1 MMINYIIF
9 VSNNIILIHQ
19 IKLKK
24 ILSILFILLINI
36 SFSQE
41 FVSGKVLFNDS
52 GIDFPIE
59 GANVIWLNTNQGTIT
74 KAAGEFNI
82 QKIKDVKSL
91 VISYIGFKTDTID
104 IDDKKFI
111 THYLTYSDDNELD
124 EVTVTKKRKTI
135 QRTYLMPQNV
145 VKISEEELLKAACCN
160 LSESFET
167 NPAVDVNHN
176 DALTGTKQIEMLGLK
191 SPYILITEENI
202 PMVRGASQTFGLG
215 FTPGTWI
222 ESIQVTK
229 GMGSVINGFES
240 IVGQINT
247 EIKKPFNDIP
257 FFFNLFNGFDGRV
270 EANVH
275 LKSTV
280 SDKIHNTSFIHYNER
295 KKANDKNSDKFLD
308 KPIQDQLNLL
318 SKWQYTDF
326 TKGIVSFLNFRY
338 LEDNKR
344 IGSIYFNEK
353 SDLSKFW
360 GAEILTNRFDSSFKL
375 GYVNPNI
382 PYQSLGFQL
391 AYNFHDQE
399 SYYGLNDY
407 NISQKSLFANLIYN
421 SIISNTKNKIKAGLN
436 FSSDSYDEFVFE
448 SNIER
453 TDRSFGGFF
462 EYSFD
467 NLNDFNLVFG
477 LRYDVHNNLGSF
489 FTPRLHFRYL
499 FNDNFS
505 IKGSAGTGRKIANIF
520 AENQVIFLSNRI
532 NLNKTFTEKLYGVS
546 PEKATNLGFSLD
558 HKVFLFGGQG
568 NIIFDYYNTTFD
580 NRVIIDFENPGEF
593 NFYNSSLGKSKSN
606 SFQAEFLFSKNN
618 WNIVAAYKKYDVKS
632 FYNSGLKEKPIQPR
646 NIIFF
651 NYGIESNKTNN
662 KYWKFD
668 ITYNRLGKQRLVSNS
683 RDNFELVDPHFS
695 INSQITRVFNTKF
708 EIYIGGENLNNYKQE
723 NPIIMADN
731 PFDPMFDASIVHG
744 PIFGSIYYMGL
755 RFKILN

>member
-1 MMINYIIF
+1 MIKRIAFLALFFLLNY
-9 VSNNIILIHQ
+9 SY
-19 IKLKK
+19 
-24 ILSILFILLINI
+24 
-36 SFSQE
+36 SQTI
-41 FVSGKVLFNDS
+41 SGKVLFKDN
-52 GIDFPIE
+52 GVDFPIE
-59 GANVIWLNTNQGTIT
+59 GANVFWLNTNQGTIT

-82 QKIKDVKSL
+82 QKIRDVKSL

-111 THYLTYSDDNELD
+111 THYLTFSDDNELD
-124 EVTVTKKRKTI
+124 EVTVSKKRKTI

-167 NPAVDVNHN
+167 NPSVDVNHN
-176 DALTGTKQIEMLGLK
+176 DAITGTKQIEMLGLK

-202 PMVRGASQTFGLG
+202 PMVRGASQTYGLG

-229 GMGSVINGFES
+229 GMGSVTNGYES

-247 EIKKPFNDIP
+247 EIKKPYSDMP
-257 FFFNLFNGFDGRV
+257 FFFNLFNSIDGRV
-270 EANVH
+270 EANAH
-275 LKSTV
+275 LKSTI
-280 SDKIHNTSFIHYNER
+280 SDKIQTTSFIHYNDRE
-295 KKANDKNSDKFLD
+295 KANDKNGDKFLD

-318 SKWQYTDF
+318 SKWQYTDASN
-326 TKGIVSFLNFRY
+326 GIVSFLNIRY
-338 LEDNKR
+338 LDDNKKV
-344 IGSIYFNEK
+344 GSIDFNEK
-353 SDLSKFW
+353 SDLSRLW
-360 GAEILTNRFDSSFKL
+360 GGEIFTNRFDSSFKL
-375 GYVNPNI
+375 GYVNPKI

-407 NISQKSLFANLIYN
+407 NISQKSLFINLIYN

-436 FSSDSYDEFVFE
+436 FSSDSYDEFVFK

-477 LRYDVHNNLGSF
+477 LRYDNHNNLGSF

-499 FNDNFS
+499 LNDNFS
-505 IKGSAGTGRKIANIF
+505 IKGSAGTGRKIANVF
-520 AENQVIFLSNRI
+520 AENQVIFLSNRK

-580 NRVIIDFENPGEF
+580 NRVIIDFETPGEF
-593 NFYNSSLGKSKSN
+593 NFYNSKLGKSKSN

-618 WNIVAAYKKYDVKS
+618 WNITAAYKKYDVKS
-632 FYNSGLKEKPIQPR
+632 YYNSGLKEKPIQPR
-646 NIIFF
+646 NILFF
-651 NYGIESNKTNN
+651 NYGIESNKINDKN
-662 KYWKFD
+662 WKFD
-668 ITYNRLGKQRLVSNS
+668 ITYNRLGKQRLVRNP
-683 RDNFELVDPHFS
+683 RDNFELVDQHFS
-695 INSQITRVFNTKF
+695 INSQITRVFSSKF
-708 EIYIGGENLNNYKQE
+708 EVYLGGENINNFKQE
-723 NPIIMADN
+723 DPIIMANN

-744 PIFGSIYYMGL
+744 PIFGSTYYMGL

>member
-1 MMINYIIF
+1 MIKRIAFLALFFLLNY
-9 VSNNIILIHQ
+9 SY
-19 IKLKK
+19 
-24 ILSILFILLINI
+24 
-36 SFSQE
+36 SQTI
-41 FVSGKVLFNDS
+41 SGKVLFKDN
-52 GIDFPIE
+52 GVDFPIE
-59 GANVIWLNTNQGTIT
+59 GANVFWLNTNQGTIT

-82 QKIKDVKSL
+82 QKIRDVKSL

-111 THYLTYSDDNELD
+111 THYLTFSDDNELD
-124 EVTVTKKRKTI
+124 EVTVSKKRKTI

-167 NPAVDVNHN
+167 NPSVDVNHN
-176 DALTGTKQIEMLGLK
+176 DAITGTKQIKMLGLK

-202 PMVRGASQTFGLG
+202 PMVRGASQTYGLG

-229 GMGSVINGFES
+229 GMGSVTNGYES

-247 EIKKPFNDIP
+247 EIKKPYSDMP
-257 FFFNLFNGFDGRV
+257 FFFNLFNSIDGRT
-270 EANVH
+270 EANAH
-275 LKSTV
+275 LKSTI
-280 SDKIHNTSFIHYNER
+280 SDKIQTTSFIHYNDRE
-295 KKANDKNSDKFLD
+295 KANDKNGDKFLD

-318 SKWQYTDF
+318 SKWQYTDASN
-326 TKGIVSFLNFRY
+326 GIVSFLNIRY
-338 LEDNKR
+338 LDDNKKV
-344 IGSIYFNEK
+344 GSIDFNEK
-353 SDLSKFW
+353 SDLSRLW
-360 GAEILTNRFDSSFKL
+360 GGEIFTNRFDSSFKL
-375 GYVNPNI
+375 GYVNPKI

-407 NISQKSLFANLIYN
+407 NISQKSLFINLIYN

-436 FSSDSYDEFVFE
+436 FSSDSYDEFVFK

-477 LRYDVHNNLGSF
+477 LRYDNHNNLGSF

-499 FNDNFS
+499 LNDNFS
-505 IKGSAGTGRKIANIF
+505 IKGSAGTGRKIANVF
-520 AENQVIFLSNRI
+520 AENQVIFLSNRK

-580 NRVIIDFENPGEF
+580 NRVIIDFETPGEF
-593 NFYNSSLGKSKSN
+593 NFYNSKLGKSKSN

-618 WNIVAAYKKYDVKS
+618 WNITAAYKKYDVKS
-632 FYNSGLKEKPIQPR
+632 YYNSGLKEKPQKPR

-651 NYGIESNKTNN
+651 NYGIESNKINDKN
-662 KYWKFD
+662 WKFD
-668 ITYNRLGKQRLVSNS
+668 ITYNRLGKQRLVRNP

-695 INSQITRVFNTKF
+695 INSQITRVFSSKF
-708 EIYIGGENLNNYKQE
+708 EVYFGGENINNFKQE
-723 NPIIMADN
+723 DPIIMANN

-744 PIFGSIYYMGL
+744 PIFGSTYYMGL

>member
-1 MMINYIIF
+1 MIKRIAFLALFFLLNY
-9 VSNNIILIHQ
+9 SY
-19 IKLKK
+19 
-24 ILSILFILLINI
+24 
-36 SFSQE
+36 SQTI
-41 FVSGKVLFNDS
+41 SGKVLFKDN
-52 GIDFPIE
+52 GVDFPIE
-59 GANVIWLNTNQGTIT
+59 GANIFWLNTNQGTIT

-82 QKIKDVKSL
+82 QKIRDVKSL

-111 THYLTYSDDNELD
+111 THYLTFSDDNELD
-124 EVTVTKKRKTI
+124 EVTVSKKRNTI

-167 NPAVDVNHN
+167 NPSVDVNHN
-176 DALTGTKQIEMLGLK
+176 DAITGTKQIEMLGLK

-202 PMVRGASQTFGLG
+202 PMVRGASQTYGLG

-229 GMGSVINGFES
+229 GMGSVTNGYES

-247 EIKKPFNDIP
+247 EIKKPYSDMP
-257 FFFNLFNGFDGRV
+257 FFFNLFNSIDGRV
-270 EANVH
+270 EANAH
-275 LKSTV
+275 LKSTI
-280 SDKIHNTSFIHYNER
+280 SDKIQTTSFIHYNNRE
-295 KKANDKNSDKFLD
+295 KANDKNGDKFLD

-318 SKWQYTDF
+318 SKWQYTDAAN
-326 TKGIVSFLNFRY
+326 GIVSFLNIRY
-338 LEDNKR
+338 LDDNKKV
-344 IGSIYFNEK
+344 GSIDFNEK
-353 SDLSKFW
+353 SDLSRLW
-360 GAEILTNRFDSSFKL
+360 GGEIFTNRFDSSFKL
-375 GYVNPNI
+375 GYVNPKI

-407 NISQKSLFANLIYN
+407 NISQKSLFINLIYN

-436 FSSDSYDEFVFE
+436 FSSDSYDEFVFK

-477 LRYDVHNNLGSF
+477 LRYDNHNNLGSF

-499 FNDNFS
+499 LNDNFS

-520 AENQVIFLSNRI
+520 AENQVIFLSNRK
-532 NLNKTFTEKLYGVS
+532 NLNKTFTEKLYGVN

-558 HKVFLFGGQG
+558 HKVFLLGGQG

-580 NRVIIDFENPGEF
+580 NRVIIDFETPGEF
-593 NFYNSSLGKSKSN
+593 NFYNSKLGKSKSN

-618 WNIVAAYKKYDVKS
+618 WNITAAYKKYDVKS
-632 FYNSGLKEKPIQPR
+632 YYNSGLKEKPLQPR
-646 NIIFF
+646 NILFF
-651 NYGIESNKTNN
+651 NYGIESNKINEKN
-662 KYWKFD
+662 WKFD
-668 ITYNRLGKQRLVSNS
+668 ITYNRLGKQRLVRNP

-695 INSQITRVFNTKF
+695 INSQITRVFSSKF
-708 EIYIGGENLNNYKQE
+708 EVYLGGENINNFKQE
-723 NPIIMADN
+723 DPIIMANN

-744 PIFGSIYYMGL
+744 PIFGSTYYMGL

>member
-1 MMINYIIF
+1 MIKRIAFLALFFLLNY
-9 VSNNIILIHQ
+9 SY
-19 IKLKK
+19 
-24 ILSILFILLINI
+24 
-36 SFSQE
+36 SQTI
-41 FVSGKVLFNDS
+41 SGKVLFKDN
-52 GIDFPIE
+52 GVDFPIE
-59 GANVIWLNTNQGTIT
+59 GANIFWLNTNQGTIT

-82 QKIKDVKSL
+82 QKIRDVKSL

-111 THYLTYSDDNELD
+111 THYLTFSDDNELD
-124 EVTVTKKRKTI
+124 EVTVSKKRNTI

-167 NPAVDVNHN
+167 NPSVDVNHN
-176 DALTGTKQIEMLGLK
+176 DAITGTKQIEMLGLK

-202 PMVRGASQTFGLG
+202 PMVRGASQTYGLG

-229 GMGSVINGFES
+229 GMGSVTNGYES

-247 EIKKPFNDIP
+247 EIKKPYSDMP
-257 FFFNLFNGFDGRV
+257 FFFNLFNSIDGRV
-270 EANVH
+270 EANAH
-275 LKSTV
+275 LKSTI
-280 SDKIHNTSFIHYNER
+280 SDKIQTTSFIHYNNRE
-295 KKANDKNSDKFLD
+295 KANDKNGDKFLD

-318 SKWQYTDF
+318 SKWQYTDAAN
-326 TKGIVSFLNFRY
+326 GIVSFLNIRY
-338 LEDNKR
+338 LDDNKKV
-344 IGSIYFNEK
+344 GSIDFNEK
-353 SDLSKFW
+353 SDLSRLW
-360 GAEILTNRFDSSFKL
+360 GGEIFTNRFDSSFKL
-375 GYVNPNI
+375 GYVNPKI

-407 NISQKSLFANLIYN
+407 NISQKSLFINLIYN

-436 FSSDSYDEFVFE
+436 FSSDSYDEFVFK

-467 NLNDFNLVFG
+467 NLDDFNLVFG
-477 LRYDVHNNLGSF
+477 LRYDNHNNLGSF

-499 FNDNFS
+499 LNDNFS

-520 AENQVIFLSNRI
+520 AENQVIFLSNRK
-532 NLNKTFTEKLYGVS
+532 NLNKTFTEKLYGVN

-558 HKVFLFGGQG
+558 HKVFLLGGQG

-580 NRVIIDFENPGEF
+580 NRVIIDFETPGEF
-593 NFYNSSLGKSKSN
+593 NFYNSKLGKSKSN

-618 WNIVAAYKKYDVKS
+618 WNITAAYKKYDVKS
-632 FYNSGLKEKPIQPR
+632 YYNSGLKEKPLQPR
-646 NIIFF
+646 NILFF
-651 NYGIESNKTNN
+651 NYGIESNKINDKN
-662 KYWKFD
+662 WKFD
-668 ITYNRLGKQRLVSNS
+668 ITYNRLGKQRLVRNP

-695 INSQITRVFNTKF
+695 INSQITRVFSSKF
-708 EIYIGGENLNNYKQE
+708 EVYLGGENINNFKQE
-723 NPIIMADN
+723 DPIIMANN

-744 PIFGSIYYMGL
+744 PIFGSTYYMGL

>member
-1 MMINYIIF
+1 MKQFIY
-9 VSNNIILIHQ
+9 
-19 IKLKK
+19 
-24 ILSILFILLINI
+24 ILFISLINI

-41 FVSGKVLFNDS
+41 FVSGKVLFNDN

-59 GANVIWLNTNQGTIT
+59 GANVFWLNTNQGTIT
-74 KAAGEFNI
+74 KSAGEFNI
-82 QKIKDVKSL
+82 QKIKDVKNL
-91 VISYIGFKTDTID
+91 VISYIGFKTDTIN
-104 IDDKKFI
+104 IADKKFI
-111 THYLTYSDDNELD
+111 SHYLTFSDDNELD
-124 EVTVTKKRKTI
+124 EVTVTKKRKTL
-135 QRTYLMPQNV
+135 QRTYLLPQNI

-167 NPAVDVNHN
+167 NPSVDVNHT
-176 DALTGTKQIEMLGLK
+176 DAITGTKQIEMLGLK

-229 GMGSVINGFES
+229 GMGSVTNGFES

-270 EANVH
+270 EANAHV
-275 LKSTV
+275 KSTL
-280 SDKIHNTSFIHYNER
+280 SEKIHTTSFIHYNER
-295 KKANDKNSDKFLD
+295 KKVNDKNGDKFLD
-308 KPIQDQLNLL
+308 KPVQDQLNIL
-318 SKWQYTDF
+318 SKWQYTDL
-326 TKGIVSFLNFRY
+326 TKGIVSFLNIRY

-344 IGSIYFNEK
+344 IGSIDFNEK
-353 SDLSKFW
+353 IDLSKFW
-360 GAEILTNRFDSSFKL
+360 GGEIFTNRFDSSFKL

-382 PYQSLGFQL
+382 PYQTLGFQV

-407 NISQKSLFANLIYN
+407 NISQKSIFFNLIYN

-436 FSSDSYDEFVFE
+436 FSSDSYDEYVFK

-453 TDRSFGGFF
+453 TDSSLGGFF

-467 NLNDFNLVFG
+467 NLNDFNFVFG
-477 LRYDVHNNLGSF
+477 LRYDIHNNIGSF
-489 FTPRLHFRYL
+489 FTPRLHFKYL
-499 FNDNFS
+499 FNENFS

-520 AENQVIFLSNRI
+520 AENQSIFLSNRI
-532 NLNKTFTEKLYGVS
+532 NMNKSFNNNLYGVN

-558 HKVFLFGGQG
+558 HKVFVFGGQG
-568 NIIFDYYNTTFD
+568 NLIFDYYNTTFD
-580 NRVIIDFENPGEF
+580 NRVIIDFETPGEF
-593 NFYNSSLGKSKSN
+593 NFYNSTLGKSKSN
-606 SFQAEFLFSKNN
+606 SFQVEFLFSKNN
-618 WNIVAAYKKYDVKS
+618 WNITAAYKKYDVKS

-646 NIIFF
+646 NIVFF

-683 RDNFELVDPHFS
+683 RDNFEFTDPHFS
-695 INSQITRVFNTKF
+695 INSQITRVFNSKF
-708 EIYIGGENLNNYKQE
+708 EVYLGGENLNNYKQE
-723 NPIIMADN
+723 NPIIMVDN
-731 PFDPMFDASIVHG
+731 PFDQMFDASIVHG
-744 PIFGSIYYMGL
+744 PIFGSIYYLGL

>member
-1 MMINYIIF
+1 MIKRIAFLALFFLLNY
-9 VSNNIILIHQ
+9 SY
-19 IKLKK
+19 
-24 ILSILFILLINI
+24 
-36 SFSQE
+36 SQTI
-41 FVSGKVLFNDS
+41 SGKVLFKDN
-52 GIDFPIE
+52 GVDFPIE
-59 GANVIWLNTNQGTIT
+59 GANIFWLNTNQGTIT

-82 QKIKDVKSL
+82 QKIRDVKSL

-111 THYLTYSDDNELD
+111 THYLTFSDDNELD
-124 EVTVTKKRKTI
+124 EVTVSKKRNTI

-167 NPAVDVNHN
+167 NPSVDVNHN
-176 DALTGTKQIEMLGLK
+176 DAITGTKQIEMLGLK

-202 PMVRGASQTFGLG
+202 PMVRGASQTYGLG

-229 GMGSVINGFES
+229 GMGSVTNGYES

-247 EIKKPFNDIP
+247 EIKKPYSDMP
-257 FFFNLFNGFDGRV
+257 FFFNLFNSIDGRV
-270 EANVH
+270 EANAH
-275 LKSTV
+275 LKSTI
-280 SDKIHNTSFIHYNER
+280 SDKIQTTSFIHYNNRE
-295 KKANDKNSDKFLD
+295 KANDKNGDKFLD

-318 SKWQYTDF
+318 SKWQYTDAAN
-326 TKGIVSFLNFRY
+326 GIVSFLNIRY
-338 LEDNKR
+338 LDDNKKV
-344 IGSIYFNEK
+344 GSIDFNEK
-353 SDLSKFW
+353 SDLSRLW
-360 GAEILTNRFDSSFKL
+360 GGEIFTNRFDSSFKL
-375 GYVNPNI
+375 GYVNPKI

-407 NISQKSLFANLIYN
+407 NISQKSLFINLIYN

-436 FSSDSYDEFVFE
+436 FSSDSYDEFVFK

-477 LRYDVHNNLGSF
+477 LRYDNHNNLGSF

-499 FNDNFS
+499 LNDNFS

-520 AENQVIFLSNRI
+520 AENQVIFLSNRK
-532 NLNKTFTEKLYGVS
+532 NLNKTFTEKLYGVN

-558 HKVFLFGGQG
+558 HKVFLLGGQG

-580 NRVIIDFENPGEF
+580 NRVIIDFETPGEF
-593 NFYNSSLGKSKSN
+593 NFYNSKLGKSKSN

-618 WNIVAAYKKYDVKS
+618 WNITAAYKKYDVKS
-632 FYNSGLKEKPIQPR
+632 YYNSGLKEKPLQPR
-646 NIIFF
+646 NILFF
-651 NYGIESNKTNN
+651 NYGIESNKINDKN
-662 KYWKFD
+662 WKFD
-668 ITYNRLGKQRLVSNS
+668 ITYNRLGKQRLVRNP

-695 INSQITRVFNTKF
+695 INSQITRVFSSKF
-708 EIYIGGENLNNYKQE
+708 EVYLGGENINNFKQE
-723 NPIIMADN
+723 DPIIMANN

-744 PIFGSIYYMGL
+744 PIFGSTYYMGL

>member
-1 MMINYIIF
+1 MIKRIAFLALFFLLNY
-9 VSNNIILIHQ
+9 SY
-19 IKLKK
+19 
-24 ILSILFILLINI
+24 
-36 SFSQE
+36 SQTI
-41 FVSGKVLFNDS
+41 SGKVLFKDN
-52 GIDFPIE
+52 GVNFPIE
-59 GANVIWLNTNQGTIT
+59 GANIFWLNTNQGTIT

-82 QKIKDVKSL
+82 QKIRDVKSL

-111 THYLTYSDDNELD
+111 THYLTFSDDNELD
-124 EVTVTKKRKTI
+124 EVTVSKKRNTI

-167 NPAVDVNHN
+167 NPSVDVNHN
-176 DALTGTKQIEMLGLK
+176 DAITGTKQIEMLGLK

-202 PMVRGASQTFGLG
+202 PMVRGASQTYGLG

-229 GMGSVINGFES
+229 GMGSVTNGYES

-247 EIKKPFNDIP
+247 EIKKPYSDMP
-257 FFFNLFNGFDGRV
+257 FFFNLFNSIDGRV
-270 EANVH
+270 EANAH
-275 LKSTV
+275 LKSTI
-280 SDKIHNTSFIHYNER
+280 SDKIQTTSFIHYNNRE
-295 KKANDKNSDKFLD
+295 KANDKNGDKFLD

-318 SKWQYTDF
+318 SKWQYTDAAN
-326 TKGIVSFLNFRY
+326 GIVSFLNIRY
-338 LEDNKR
+338 LDDNKKV
-344 IGSIYFNEK
+344 GSIDFNEK
-353 SDLSKFW
+353 SDLSRLW
-360 GAEILTNRFDSSFKL
+360 GGEIFTNRFDSSFKL
-375 GYVNPNI
+375 GYVNPKI

-407 NISQKSLFANLIYN
+407 NISQKSLFINLIYN

-436 FSSDSYDEFVFE
+436 FSSDSYDEFVFK

-477 LRYDVHNNLGSF
+477 LRYDNHNNLGSF

-499 FNDNFS
+499 LNDNFS

-520 AENQVIFLSNRI
+520 AENQVIFLSNRK
-532 NLNKTFTEKLYGVS
+532 NLNKTFTEKLYGVN

-558 HKVFLFGGQG
+558 HKVFLLGGQG

-580 NRVIIDFENPGEF
+580 NRVIIDFETPGEF
-593 NFYNSSLGKSKSN
+593 NFYNSKLGKSKSN

-618 WNIVAAYKKYDVKS
+618 WNITAAYKKYDVKS
-632 FYNSGLKEKPIQPR
+632 YYNSGLKEKPLQPR
-646 NIIFF
+646 NILFF
-651 NYGIESNKTNN
+651 NYGIESNKINDKN
-662 KYWKFD
+662 WKFD
-668 ITYNRLGKQRLVSNS
+668 ITYNRLGKQRLVRNP

-695 INSQITRVFNTKF
+695 INSQITRVFSSKF
-708 EIYIGGENLNNYKQE
+708 EVYLGGENINNFKQE
-723 NPIIMADN
+723 DPIIMANN

-744 PIFGSIYYMGL
+744 PIFGSTYYMGL

>member
-1 MMINYIIF
+1 MIKRIAFLALFFLLNY
-9 VSNNIILIHQ
+9 SY
-19 IKLKK
+19 
-24 ILSILFILLINI
+24 
-36 SFSQE
+36 SQTI
-41 FVSGKVLFNDS
+41 SGKVLFKDN
-52 GIDFPIE
+52 GVDFPIE
-59 GANVIWLNTNQGTIT
+59 GANIFWLNTNQGTIT

-82 QKIKDVKSL
+82 QKIRDVKSL

-111 THYLTYSDDNELD
+111 THYLTFSDDNELD
-124 EVTVTKKRKTI
+124 EVTVSKKRKTI

-167 NPAVDVNHN
+167 NPSVDVNHN
-176 DALTGTKQIEMLGLK
+176 DAITGTKQIEMLGLK

-202 PMVRGASQTFGLG
+202 PMVRGASQTYGLG

-229 GMGSVINGFES
+229 GMGSVTNGYES

-247 EIKKPFNDIP
+247 EIKKPYSDMP
-257 FFFNLFNGFDGRV
+257 FFFNLFNSIDGRV
-270 EANVH
+270 EANAH
-275 LKSTV
+275 LKSTI
-280 SDKIHNTSFIHYNER
+280 SDKIQTTSFIHYNNRE
-295 KKANDKNSDKFLD
+295 KANDKNGDKFLD

-318 SKWQYTDF
+318 SKWQYTDAAN
-326 TKGIVSFLNFRY
+326 GIVSFLNIRY
-338 LEDNKR
+338 LDDNKKV
-344 IGSIYFNEK
+344 GSIDFNEK
-353 SDLSKFW
+353 SDLSRLW
-360 GAEILTNRFDSSFKL
+360 GGEIFTNRFDSSFKL
-375 GYVNPNI
+375 GYVNPKI

-407 NISQKSLFANLIYN
+407 NISQKSLFINLIYN

-436 FSSDSYDEFVFE
+436 FSSDSYDEFVFK

-477 LRYDVHNNLGSF
+477 LRYDNHNNLGSF

-499 FNDNFS
+499 LNDNFS

-520 AENQVIFLSNRI
+520 AENQVIFLSNRK
-532 NLNKTFTEKLYGVS
+532 NLNKTFTEKLYGVN

-558 HKVFLFGGQG
+558 HKVFLLGGQG

-580 NRVIIDFENPGEF
+580 NRVIIDFETPGEF
-593 NFYNSSLGKSKSN
+593 NFYNSKLGKSKSN

-618 WNIVAAYKKYDVKS
+618 WNITAAYKKYDVKS
-632 FYNSGLKEKPIQPR
+632 YYNSGLKEKPLQPR
-646 NIIFF
+646 NILFF
-651 NYGIESNKTNN
+651 NYGIESNKINDKN
-662 KYWKFD
+662 WKFD
-668 ITYNRLGKQRLVSNS
+668 ITYNRLGKQRLVRNP

-695 INSQITRVFNTKF
+695 INSQITRVFSSKF
-708 EIYIGGENLNNYKQE
+708 EVYLGGENINNFKQE
-723 NPIIMADN
+723 DPIIMANN

-744 PIFGSIYYMGL
+744 PIFGSTYYMGL

>member
-1 MMINYIIF
+1 MIKRIAFLALFFLLNY
-9 VSNNIILIHQ
+9 SY
-19 IKLKK
+19 
-24 ILSILFILLINI
+24 
-36 SFSQE
+36 SQTI
-41 FVSGKVLFNDS
+41 SGKVLFKDN
-52 GIDFPIE
+52 GVDFPIE
-59 GANVIWLNTNQGTIT
+59 GANVFWLNTNQGTIT

-82 QKIKDVKSL
+82 QKIRDVKSL

-111 THYLTYSDDNELD
+111 THYLTFSDDNELD
-124 EVTVTKKRKTI
+124 EVTVSKKRKTI

-167 NPAVDVNHN
+167 NPSVDVNHN
-176 DALTGTKQIEMLGLK
+176 DAITGTKQIEMLGLK

-202 PMVRGASQTFGLG
+202 PMVRGASQTYGLG

-229 GMGSVINGFES
+229 GMGSVINGYES

-247 EIKKPFNDIP
+247 EIKKPFSDMP
-257 FFFNLFNGFDGRV
+257 FFFNLFSSFDGRI
-270 EANVH
+270 EANAH
-275 LKSTV
+275 IKSTV
-280 SDKIHNTSFIHYNER
+280 SKKIQTTSFIHYNDR
-295 KKANDKNSDKFLD
+295 KRANDKNGDKFLD

-318 SKWQYTDF
+318 SKWQYTDA
-326 TKGIVSFLNFRY
+326 TNGIVSFLNIRY
-338 LEDNKR
+338 LDDNKKV
-344 IGSIYFNEK
+344 GSVDFNEK
-353 SDLSKFW
+353 SDLSRLW
-360 GAEILTNRFDSSFKL
+360 GGEIFTNRFDSSFKL
-375 GYVNPNI
+375 GYVNPKI

-407 NISQKSLFANLIYN
+407 NISQKSLFINLIYN

-436 FSSDSYDEFVFE
+436 FSSDSYDEFVFK

-477 LRYDVHNNLGSF
+477 LRYDNHNNLGSF

-499 FNDNFS
+499 LNDNFS

-520 AENQVIFLSNRI
+520 AENQVIFLSNRK

-580 NRVIIDFENPGEF
+580 NRVIIDFETPGEF
-593 NFYNSSLGKSKSN
+593 NFYNSKLGKSKSN

-618 WNIVAAYKKYDVKS
+618 WNITAAYKKYDVKS
-632 FYNSGLKEKPIQPR
+632 YYNSGLKEKPIQPR
-646 NIIFF
+646 NILFF
-651 NYGIESNKTNN
+651 NYGIESNKINDKN
-662 KYWKFD
+662 WKFN
-668 ITYNRLGKQRLVSNS
+668 ITYNRLGKQRLVRNP

-695 INSQITRVFNTKF
+695 INSQITRVFSSKF
-708 EIYIGGENLNNYKQE
+708 EVYLGGENINNFKQE
-723 NPIIMADN
+723 DPIIMANN

-744 PIFGSIYYMGL
+744 PIFGSTYYMGL